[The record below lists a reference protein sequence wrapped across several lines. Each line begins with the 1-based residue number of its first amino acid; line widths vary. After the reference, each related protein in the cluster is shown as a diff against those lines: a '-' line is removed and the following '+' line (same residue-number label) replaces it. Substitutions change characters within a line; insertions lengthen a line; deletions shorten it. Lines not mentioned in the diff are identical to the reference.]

1 MNKNQIMNKN
11 YQSMKQDNEELEFAN
26 YQEEVKKDKQYKKYK
41 AIVILLTII
50 LYIFGLGLFFNIAL
64 AIYDKWP
71 IPGIVV
77 GILLFLTYS
86 ICFFLL
92 ISEIYVKPTFDLNFN
107 KDRRNI
113 NSERKNN
120 IVRWEIANNIVNQ
133 AKAINGLYT
142 KKKEEIESLTSL
154 EQLLCKKNNV
164 PNYKSPL
171 SKEVAEHVYYLF
183 RRNGVIYKKAQ
194 SLIWKRSI
202 SCGALTALS
211 QDAIVDIG
219 IVVVKDMQLIKDL
232 VWLYGFRPTNKE
244 MNALMI
250 KIIKGVCLSI
260 GLNTLPKGTVLA
272 SKILRKDSSN
282 LIVQLFG
289 SVLDMGAQFLG
300 NGVMTYLVGRQTI
313 LTLIKEYRFQELFR
327 QYIDSIEELEIPT
340 NPNIIKNLNNEIK
353 NELINKSKEE
363 KKETEIIN
371 KENIEVVD
379 KKENQIKKKHFFK
392 KNNKNN

>member
-142 KKKEEIESLTSL
+142 KKKEENFIFSSF
-154 EQLLCKKNNV
+154 Q
-164 PNYKSPL
+164 
-171 SKEVAEHVYYLF
+171 
-183 RRNGVIYKKAQ
+183 I
-194 SLIWKRSI
+194 LI
-202 SCGALTALS
+202 
-211 QDAIVDIG
+211 
-219 IVVVKDMQLIKDL
+219 
-232 VWLYGFRPTNKE
+232 
-244 MNALMI
+244 
-250 KIIKGVCLSI
+250 
-260 GLNTLPKGTVLA
+260 
-272 SKILRKDSSN
+272 IL
-282 LIVQLFG
+282 
-289 SVLDMGAQFLG
+289 
-300 NGVMTYLVGRQTI
+300 
-313 LTLIKEYRFQELFR
+313 
-327 QYIDSIEELEIPT
+327 
-340 NPNIIKNLNNEIK
+340 
-353 NELINKSKEE
+353 
-363 KKETEIIN
+363 
-371 KENIEVVD
+371 
-379 KKENQIKKKHFFK
+379 
-392 KNNKNN
+392 

>member
-1 MNKNQIMNKN
+1 
-11 YQSMKQDNEELEFAN
+11 
-26 YQEEVKKDKQYKKYK
+26 
-41 AIVILLTII
+41 
-50 LYIFGLGLFFNIAL
+50 
-64 AIYDKWP
+64 
-71 IPGIVV
+71 
-77 GILLFLTYS
+77 
-86 ICFFLL
+86 
-92 ISEIYVKPTFDLNFN
+92 
-107 KDRRNI
+107 
-113 NSERKNN
+113 
-120 IVRWEIANNIVNQ
+120 
-133 AKAINGLYT
+133 
-142 KKKEEIESLTSL
+142 
-154 EQLLCKKNNV
+154 
-164 PNYKSPL
+164 
-171 SKEVAEHVYYLF
+171 
-183 RRNGVIYKKAQ
+183 
-194 SLIWKRSI
+194 
-202 SCGALTALS
+202 
-211 QDAIVDIG
+211 
-219 IVVVKDMQLIKDL
+219 MQLIKDL

-353 NELINKSKEE
+353 NELIIKSKEE

-371 KENIEVVD
+371 KENVEVAD
-379 KKENQIKKKHFFK
+379 KKENQPKKKHFFK